1 MDWPKSL
8 FRFFCNILWENI
20 IELFD
25 QPINRSER
33 LIQIIDATVVQLRNE
48 QLRVGQDLSGLEN
61 ESAEGISD
69 GETGVVI

>member
-1 MDWPKSL
+1 M
-8 FRFFCNILWENI
+8 FRFFCNILRENI

-33 LIQIIDATVVQLRNE
+33 LMQIIDATVVQLRNE

-69 GETGVVI
+69 GET